1 MIAFVHNTRSM
12 TFLRLASFLGLLALL
27 LIVWSVLD
35 PRPIP
40 VFLGMSVA
48 QGIGTLSFAMFGW
61 TILRDLVR
69 SGVLSKKPRTAAA
82 SSKESPAA
90 PAAPAAGLKT
100 SEV

>member
-1 MIAFVHNTRSM
+1 MMMEIIHKTHSM
-12 TFLRLASFLGLLALL
+12 TFLRLASILGLVALAL
-27 LIVWSVLD
+27 ICWSVLD

-61 TILRDLVR
+61 VVLRDLAR
-69 SGVLSKKPRTAAA
+69 SGVLSKKPR
-82 SSKESPAA
+82 SVSSPSKESPAA
-90 PAAPAAGLKT
+90 GPTPLKP